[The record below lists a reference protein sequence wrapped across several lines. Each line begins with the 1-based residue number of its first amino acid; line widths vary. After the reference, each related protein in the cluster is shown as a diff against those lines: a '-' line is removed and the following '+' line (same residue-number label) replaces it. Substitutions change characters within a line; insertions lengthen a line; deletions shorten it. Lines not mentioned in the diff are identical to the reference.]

1 MSKLPQDE
9 RDTLLSDLSQMG
21 SSGRAESE
29 RHDTFRQTFFPVAEH
44 VRAFDPDV
52 VLIVG
57 ERGSGKSE
65 LFRAVVKERLLDS
78 ILRTT
83 PGSHLS
89 RVGSENTQWLEGYPL
104 GREFPDARGLQ
115 GYVQAHKEDPE
126 AIPNLWFAYL
136 VRVLGTQLSA
146 NRRQD
151 ASTLLSRPG
160 GEVDE
165 IVDDFRKAKNLPLVL
180 LDELDADLEKR
191 DKWIFINYDELDVL
205 GGYAWDTMVRTI
217 QGLISFWAGY
227 TRRWSRIRA
236 KLFLRTDLFRRH
248 WQQLGADLSK
258 LAANRA
264 EVSWSDRNLYG
275 MLVKR
280 IANTS
285 DALRE
290 YCLHSR
296 VTFHTDPEL
305 GLIPQLVKAED
316 ARPLIDRMVG
326 QFMGSNIKK
335 GSTFRWLLSH
345 VRDGNDRA
353 MPRALVRLIE
363 EAAQLE
369 RQVSRATHNR
379 LLAPTSLRR
388 ALDRVSEEHVL
399 QVNTHELPWLPGVA
413 ERLKGEGV
421 PMQRR
426 EAERAL
432 ARDFDRSW
440 SQGNDDIRPPVERP
454 ADLVDYLVEIGVFR
468 PRAHGRIDV
477 PDLFLAGLGMTRK
490 GGVAR
495 R

>member
-21 SSGRAESE
+21 SRGRAEFE
-29 RHDTFRQTFFPVAEH
+29 RDDTFRRTFFPVAEH

-65 LFRAVVKERLLDS
+65 LFRAVVKEKLLDS
-78 ILRTT
+78 ILRTA

-89 RVGSENTQWLEGYPL
+89 RVGSKNTQWLEGYPL

-115 GYVQAHKEDPE
+115 RYVRAHKEDPE
-126 AIPNLWFAYL
+126 ALPNLWFAFL
-136 VRVLGTQLSA
+136 FRILRGHLLSS
-146 NRRQD
+146 NIQN
-151 ASTLLSRPG
+151 ASALLSRSG

-165 IVDDFRKAKNLPLVL
+165 IVDEFRKAKNLPLVL
-180 LDELDADLEKR
+180 LDQLDARLEKAG
-191 DKWIFINYDELDVL
+191 DWIFVSYDELDVL
-205 GGYAWDTMVRTI
+205 GGYEWDTMVRAI
-217 QGLISFWAGY
+217 QGLVSFWASY

-290 YCLHSR
+290 YCQHSR
-296 VTFHTDPEL
+296 VTFDPDAEL

-316 ARPLIDRMVG
+316 ARPLIDRMVS
-326 QFMGSNIKK
+326 QFMGADIKK

-345 VRDGNDRA
+345 VRDGNDQA

-369 RQVSRATHNR
+369 REVPRATHNR

-388 ALDRVSEEHVL
+388 ALDKVSLEHVL

-413 ERLKGEGV
+413 GRLKGQGV
-421 PMQRR
+421 PMKRR
-426 EAERAL
+426 EAENAL
-432 ARDFDRSW
+432 SRDFDRSW
-440 SQGNDDIRPPVERP
+440 SQDNDEIRPPVERP
-454 ADLVDYLVEIGVFR
+454 VDLVDYLVEIGVFR
-468 PRAHGRIDV
+468 SRSDGRIDV

>member
-1 MSKLPQDE
+1 MSKLPQDQ
-9 RDTLLSDLSQMG
+9 RDLLLSDLSQMG

-29 RHDTFRQTFFPVAEH
+29 RNDTFRHTFFPVAEH

-65 LFRAVVKERLLDS
+65 LFRAVVKEKLLDS
-78 ILRTT
+78 ILRST

-89 RVGSENTQWLEGYPL
+89 RVGSKNTHWLEGYPL

-115 GYVQAHKEDPE
+115 RYVQAHKEDPE
-126 AIPNLWFAYL
+126 TLPNLWFAYL
-136 VRVLGTQLSA
+136 FRVLRGHLLSS
-146 NRRQD
+146 NLQN
-151 ASTLLSRPG
+151 ASALLSRSG

-165 IVDDFRKAKNLPLVL
+165 IVDEFRKAKNLPLVL
-180 LDELDADLEKR
+180 LDQLDARLEKAG
-191 DKWIFINYDELDVL
+191 DWIFVSYDELDVL
-205 GGYAWDTMVRTI
+205 GGYEWDTMVRAI
-217 QGLISFWAGY
+217 QGLVSFWASY

-285 DALRE
+285 DALKE
-290 YCLHSR
+290 YCELGR
-296 VTFHTDPEL
+296 LKFETDAEL
-305 GLIPQLVKAED
+305 GLIPQLEKAED

-326 QFMGSNIKK
+326 QYMGANIKK
-335 GSTFRWLLSH
+335 GSTFRWLLGH

-369 RQVSRATHNR
+369 REVPRATHNR

-413 ERLKGEGV
+413 ARLKGEGV
-421 PMQRR
+421 PMQRS
-426 EAERAL
+426 EAEKAL

-440 SQGNDDIRPPVERP
+440 SQGNDSIRPPVDKP

-468 PRAHGRIDV
+468 PRSHGRIDV